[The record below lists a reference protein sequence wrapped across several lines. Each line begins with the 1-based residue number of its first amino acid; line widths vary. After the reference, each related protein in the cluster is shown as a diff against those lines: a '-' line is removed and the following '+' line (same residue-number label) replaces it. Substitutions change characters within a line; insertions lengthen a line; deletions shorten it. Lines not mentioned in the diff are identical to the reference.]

1 MEARSPLKFKG
12 TKPGQA
18 IKPGTTLRILG
29 VGDSITVGFLSDL
42 DGGDGN
48 GYRMKLRQ
56 NLSNDRV
63 SFIGT
68 ETVRGT
74 IPDNYFAA
82 WNARTI
88 QFISDHVN
96 PSLQQQPNIVLVHAG
111 TNDMNPNLDVALEGN
126 DPKDAAERLG
136 KLIDQ
141 IVEACP
147 SAVVLVA
154 MIINT
159 RDEGQQRN
167 TVPYQGH
174 IPGIVA
180 SRQVADKHVLA
191 VDFTSFPTGLL
202 RVDGV
207 HPTNEGYRHFG
218 DYWYDFMTQI
228 PREWIQPPDGED
240 GDQSTICEKSPEG
253 GLWPKKACWLKR
265 LLGSCMGR
273 KI

>member
-18 IKPGTTLRILG
+18 IKPGTNLRILG

-68 ETVRGT
+68 ESVRGT

-88 QFISDHVN
+88 RFISDHVGS
-96 PSLQQQPNIVLVHAG
+96 SLQQQPNIVLVHAG

-141 IVEACP
+141 VVEACP

-180 SRQVADKHVLA
+180 SRQVA
-191 VDFTSFPTGLL
+191 GLL

-218 DYWYDFMTQI
+218 DYWILYGTKDMRWQKFGIEGYPVEFMSYSSVA
-228 PREWIQPPDGED
+228 R
-240 GDQSTICEKSPEG
+240 
-253 GLWPKKACWLKR
+253 
-265 LLGSCMGR
+265 
-273 KI
+273 

>member
-1 MEARSPLKFKG
+1 
-12 TKPGQA
+12 
-18 IKPGTTLRILG
+18 
-29 VGDSITVGFLSDL
+29 
-42 DGGDGN
+42 
-48 GYRMKLRQ
+48 
-56 NLSNDRV
+56 
-63 SFIGT
+63 
-68 ETVRGT
+68 
-74 IPDNYFAA
+74 
-82 WNARTI
+82 
-88 QFISDHVN
+88 
-96 PSLQQQPNIVLVHAG
+96 
-111 TNDMNPNLDVALEGN
+111 MNPNLDVALEGN

-174 IPGIVA
+174 IPGVVA
-180 SRQVADKHVLA
+180 SRQVAGKHVLA

-228 PREWIQPPDGED
+228 PREWIQSSDGED

-253 GLWPKKACWLKR
+253 GIWPEKACWLKQ